1 MLRQILRV
9 FVIILLFAL
18 LTVLTQVGGVVLL
31 VALAGS
37 LLIRRFVDHSMLKRL
52 VSPLLFIVLYAVTI
66 VAIVPPLAKKY
77 GRVALPWSGNL
88 QPLTLWTCLLNRHYV
103 TPSLKEMVTEA
114 TEIFTKAHPDRKVNY
129 LDANF
134 PFIKEFPLWPHL
146 SHDDGRK
153 LDIAFFYVTKNGEVT
168 SKVPSVIGY
177 GVCEGPMPGEVNY
190 PERCAEKGYWQ
201 YSLLAK
207 LIPQGRKSLYT
218 FDGEV
223 TADFVKLL
231 LKNQQTQKLFIEPHL
246 KERLKLQSSKIRFQG
261 CQAVRH
267 DDHIHVQVK

>member
-9 FVIILLFAL
+9 FGIILLFAL
-18 LTVLTQVGGVVLL
+18 LTLLTQVGGVVLL
-31 VALAGS
+31 ITLAGS
-37 LLIRRFVDHSMLKRL
+37 LLIRRFVDHSMVKRFM
-52 VSPLLFIVLYAVTI
+52 SPLLFIVLYAVTI
-66 VAIVPPLAKKY
+66 VVVVPPLAKQY

-88 QPLTLWTCLLNRHYV
+88 QPLTIWTCLLNRHYV

-114 TEIFTKAHPDRKVNY
+114 TEVFLKEHPGRTVNY

-134 PFIKEFPLWPHL
+134 PFKNEFPLWPHL

-153 LDIAFFYVTKNGEVT
+153 LDIAFFYATHSGEVT
-168 SKVPSVIGY
+168 SEVPSAIGY
-177 GVCEGPMPGEVNY
+177 GVCEGPLPGEVNY
-190 PERCAEKGYWQ
+190 PERCAAKGYWQ

-218 FDGEV
+218 FDGEA
-223 TADFVKLL
+223 TADFATLLVKDHR
-231 LKNQQTQKLFIEPHL
+231 TQKLFLEPHL
-246 KERLKLQSSKIRFQG
+246 KERLKLRSSKIRFHG